1 LDLPMSRS
9 TARRFVAL
17 GIENRP
23 KRQSN
28 RMRSKPFVTG
38 EPTMQWPPPGAAGG
52 TLAGIQSLARLIN
65 RASPRVRGLI
75 EGKQAM
81 PQFMMVYKGQ
91 ATDMSE
97 MSEEE
102 GAAVMA
108 KWGVW
113 MEKVG
118 SALTDIGA
126 PFAPGGTSVVD
137 DGSMGNA
144 AATTGYS
151 IVEAADMSAAQ
162 GLADGHPYLSEGAGN
177 FAIDIHELT
186 PVPLDM

>member
-1 LDLPMSRS
+1 
-9 TARRFVAL
+9 
-17 GIENRP
+17 
-23 KRQSN
+23 
-28 RMRSKPFVTG
+28 
-38 EPTMQWPPPGAAGG
+38 
-52 TLAGIQSLARLIN
+52 
-65 RASPRVRGLI
+65 
-75 EGKQAM
+75 M

-118 SALTDIGA
+118 PALTDIGA

-144 AATTGYS
+144 ADATGYS

-177 FAIDIHELT
+177 FAIDIYELT
-186 PVPLDM
+186 PVPLDV